1 MDVAVSPLGDAA
13 GRLALYIGIDPGR
26 DKSGWAVV
34 DEFGGLRASGIF
46 RSSEADLFFKA
57 LLTGSPDPLE
67 QFLLERLGPWPSG
80 LPSSDI
86 VMGDGTGKEV
96 LLSLAQSLSLRV
108 KLIPERGTTL
118 AARKLYWNLH
128 PPRGLW
134 RLVPSG
140 LRVPSRDVDDLAAW
154 AIVLNYLD
162 ILVQGTEGNG
172 ERHGNGEA
180 GGSC

>member
-1 MDVAVSPLGDAA
+1 MDVAISPLGDATE
-13 GRLALYIGIDPGR
+13 GLTLYIGIDPGR

-34 DEFGGLRASGIF
+34 DEFGELRASGIF
-46 RSSEADLFFKA
+46 RSREADSFFEA
-57 LLTGSPDPLE
+57 ILTGSPDRLE
-67 QFLLERLGPWPSG
+67 RFLLENPGPWPSG

-162 ILVQGTEGNG
+162 IMVQGTEGNG